1 VVDLKINLKT
11 RDVVRDQTLAHNE
24 IVTRDVPPDPG
35 VAKLVDQAKTKSAP
49 IANRKIGTIAADLPA
64 AGGPSGES
72 PLGDVIADAQLEGTQ
87 SNGAQIAI
95 TNPGGIR
102 ADLTYASSSNGKGD
116 GVVTYGEAF
125 AVQPFANIMQTITMT
140 GVNIKNVLEQQWQ
153 ATATRILQI
162 SKSLHYTYT
171 LLAPVGSRISNIT
184 VNGTPI
190 DPAVRTACGEQLP
203 RLRWGRVHR
212 VHQGHQPVGW
222 PDRPRR
228 IHRLLRGAS
237 RCRAAGGGPH
247 HGRPV
252 VHRSWLCERSFSAV
266 AN

>member
-1 VVDLKINLKT
+1 LVVDLKINLKT

-116 GVVTYGEAF
+116 GVVTYGGEF

-190 DPAVRTACGEQLP
+190 DPAGSY
-203 RLRWGRVHR
+203 RVS
-212 VHQGHQPVGW
+212 VNNF
-222 PDRPRR
+222 
-228 IHRLLRGAS
+228 LAS
-237 RCRAAGGGPH
+237 GGDGFTEFTKGTNLSGGPIDLDAFIAYFAAH
-247 HGRPV
+247 P
-252 VHRSWLCERSFSAV
+252 AV
-266 AN
+266 ARPAADRITVAQ